1 MQVTLQTLRLSK
13 IENGGKCSKRDNF
26 VSVVLL
32 MGTHVYKYP
41 YKQVLVVT
49 LLSTWQSVTYPYS
62 YIERYQ
68 NLFP

>member
-41 YKQVLVVT
+41 YKQVLVIT
-49 LLSTWQSVTYPYS
+49 LLLPGESVTYPYS
-62 YIERYQ
+62 DIARYQ

>member
-13 IENGGKCSKRDNF
+13 IENGGKCSRRDKF

-41 YKQVLVVT
+41 YKQVLVIT
-49 LLSTWQSVTYPYS
+49 LLFTWERATYPRS
-62 YIERYQ
+62 HLARYQ